1 MNSDTALSL
10 FVMILAAIGV
20 ALLIMLI
27 PAPAGANQICLT
39 KKEARHLWPKEHLY
53 WYSAD
58 HCWSNRRGPPRKLKL
73 DPIFDKVRAEQEEP
87 RQKKTPAVKVEAP
100 LRSDHQ
106 LKITEDGCCWPKLTE
121 FDLLWSKL
129 MEGLKWIQEKK

>member
-1 MNSDTALSL
+1 MNNDTALSL

-20 ALLIMLI
+20 AMLIMLI
-27 PAPAGANQICLT
+27 PAPVGASQVCLT

-58 HCWSNRRGPPRKLKL
+58 HCWSNRRGPPRGIKL
-73 DPIFDKVRAEQEEP
+73 DPVIEKTRAEAKPE
-87 RQKKTPAVKVEAP
+87 KNMEAP
-100 LRSDHQ
+100 LRSDQ
-106 LKITEDGCCWPKLTE
+106 PMQIIRDFCCWPKLSE

-129 MEGLKWIQEKK
+129 VEELKWIQGKN